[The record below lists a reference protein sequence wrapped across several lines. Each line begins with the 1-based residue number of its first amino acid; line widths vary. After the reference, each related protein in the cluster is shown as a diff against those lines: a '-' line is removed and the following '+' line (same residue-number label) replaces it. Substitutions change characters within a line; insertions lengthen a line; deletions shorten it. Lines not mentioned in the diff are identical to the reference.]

1 MTFEPDPTRPSQ
13 KRAFFGLN
21 CEFHD
26 SHIFDELLKQQND
39 PLKRENVNVDM
50 NYTVFLLLSYPCGAR
65 ESSKKIKKI
74 NLFSTLLVERPHLGW
89 SPFSLALTYCG
100 TNLIKWLL
108 K

>member
-1 MTFEPDPTRPSQ
+1 MSFEPDPTRPSQ

-50 NYTVFLLLSYPCGAR
+50 NYTFFFALIPSMRSKGEQQEDKKNQFVFNPVG
-65 ESSKKIKKI
+65 
-74 NLFSTLLVERPHLGW
+74 
-89 SPFSLALTYCG
+89 
-100 TNLIKWLL
+100 
-108 K
+108 